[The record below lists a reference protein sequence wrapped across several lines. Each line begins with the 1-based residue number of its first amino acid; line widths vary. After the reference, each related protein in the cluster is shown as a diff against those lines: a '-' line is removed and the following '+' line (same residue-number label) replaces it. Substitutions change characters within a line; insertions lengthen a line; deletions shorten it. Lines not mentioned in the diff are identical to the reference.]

1 MGGMEQKYL
10 VSIRINKKTGKPC
23 YLKNTLDT
31 TLRTIILDRANLEKL
46 KAEHRNAIVRVIELR
61 EVK

>member
-1 MGGMEQKYL
+1 MEQKYL

-31 TLRTIILDRANLEKL
+31 IVRTLILNRANLEKL
-46 KAEHRNAIVRVIELR
+46 KAEYRNAIVKVTELR
-61 EVK
+61 S